1 MTAHSSSVSDPSG
14 ITGRRLAPLLQA
26 ARVGSKDAMGALF
39 EACRDY
45 LLLVANDQLGVDLRQ
60 KAAPS
65 DLVQQ
70 SLAEACQDFPKFT
83 GTSDGEVLIWLRRI
97 LLNNITDMTRGYRGT
112 AKREI
117 GREVPLVGD
126 DSADAMVRYLASPE
140 PSPIALA
147 VASEEQ
153 RLLELAL
160 ARMPIHYVEVIRLR
174 NLDYRSF
181 PEIGVALDLSADSAR
196 KLWERAVE
204 RLTREL
210 SSYHG
215 NS

>member
-1 MTAHSSSVSDPSG
+1 LV
-14 ITGRRLAPLLQA
+14 PLLQA
-26 ARVGSKDAMGALF
+26 ARYGSKDALGALF

-45 LLLVANDQLGVDLRQ
+45 LLLVANDQLGADIRQ

-83 GTSDGEVLIWLRRI
+83 GTSDGEVLTWLRRI
-97 LLNNITDMTRGYRGT
+97 LLNNITDLTRGYRGT

-117 GREVPLVGD
+117 GREVPLAGD
-126 DSADAMVRYLASPE
+126 DSADAVVHRLASHE
-140 PSPIALA
+140 PSPSALA

-153 RLLELAL
+153 RLLECAL

-174 NLDYRSF
+174 NLEYRSF
-181 PEIGVALDLSADSAR
+181 PDIGAALDLSADSAR

-204 RLTREL
+204 RLAREL
-210 SSYHG
+210 
-215 NS
+215 NSCDGTS